1 MKIEDIDTD
10 VRENETEPEAVS
22 PQEEE
27 QPLAAPQ
34 EENGLPTQ
42 PSKKKQNKTVRNDKE
57 FRAKY
62 NEEKEKEFE
71 KLAREIEEK
80 NRLDSKAKNRKWW
93 IKTVLMLVLIVV
105 SVVIMFTM
113 INYISNDDT
122 KSFAA
127 MIKEISLP
135 YLFLFL
141 GVVVLFMI
149 MESMKYAYLLKI
161 STGKFRLRNSIKT
174 MFLGRYYDGITPLGT
189 GGQPFQIYYLH
200 KKNDIPAGIATAIP
214 LVRFIVSTIVFCL
227 VAIVLFIFVG
237 HNNWLDG
244 WGGGWS
250 GDIVLAIAIIAMAFN
265 FFVPIIM
272 VFVSLFPRL
281 GKKMIVK
288 LVGFLSK
295 IKLVKHRYPTMKKYV
310 YEAGEYRKSMKLL
323 FTKWWKL
330 LPLAAICIIETVL
343 YLTLPYMALLAIEGP
358 AITDRHL
365 MLWLQTCCFT
375 MISYYAASLV
385 PTPGNSGASE
395 AMTTLVFLAAAN
407 TIPGI
412 GSVLGW
418 VILLWRFANYY
429 LYILSGIGISIFEI
443 IRSAVRRKRAAKTNP

>member
-1 MKIEDIDTD
+1 
-10 VRENETEPEAVS
+10 
-22 PQEEE
+22 
-27 QPLAAPQ
+27 
-34 EENGLPTQ
+34 
-42 PSKKKQNKTVRNDKE
+42 
-57 FRAKY
+57 
-62 NEEKEKEFE
+62 
-71 KLAREIEEK
+71 
-80 NRLDSKAKNRKWW
+80 
-93 IKTVLMLVLIVV
+93 
-105 SVVIMFTM
+105 
-113 INYISNDDT
+113 
-122 KSFAA
+122 
-127 MIKEISLP
+127 
-135 YLFLFL
+135 
-141 GVVVLFMI
+141 
-149 MESMKYAYLLKI
+149 
-161 STGKFRLRNSIKT
+161 

-330 LPLAAICIIETVL
+330 LPLAVICIIETVL

-412 GSVLGW
+412 GSVLGD
-418 VILLWRFANYY
+418 
-429 LYILSGIGISIFEI
+429 
-443 IRSAVRRKRAAKTNP
+443 RKSVV